1 MITFVITDHAF
12 ERARERLCWHRRTL
26 SRMLERIFYDG
37 LSPDELPPR
46 LRAAVNLHPEENRPT
61 SSRIYG
67 EHLFLFGRDLP
78 GQADLITV
86 YALPRAVRP
95 LIHHTRRSR
104 FALAA

>member
-1 MITFVITDHAF
+1 MIKFEITQHAF

-26 SRMLERIFYDG
+26 VRMMERVFYDG

-46 LRAAVNLHPEENRPT
+46 IRSALNVTANDDQRT

-78 GQADLITV
+78 DQADLITV
-86 YALPRAVRP
+86 YQIPREIRP

-104 FALAA
+104 LALAA